1 MIGNL
6 PRSRLFW
13 AVGSG
18 HMVNDIYMSMGPVL
32 LAFMSA
38 YVLPI
43 SNTQIGLAVGL
54 AQLAGA
60 LSQPLFGWLADR
72 SGGRWLGAGG
82 VAWTGSL
89 LMLSLLLAQ
98 QTGQFW
104 LMMIPFVIMALGSG
118 AFHPVGAMYASEGD
132 PHHAARDTSIFFFMG
147 QFGLALGPAI
157 AGALLNA
164 TLSTRNATFT
174 AALNPPLSGLLVE
187 RGSINPIF
195 LLGLLLIPPAV
206 FMALVLPSRHSHR
219 ESRAQTAQ
227 SAAHTVQ
234 RKAIAYQPIL
244 LLAALV
250 MLRSLAQPGSVA
262 FIPVLFQQKGWNAAQ
277 YGLITSSFWLASG
290 LAGIYVGSLADR
302 FQRRYVIAITLI
314 LAAPAFFLLP
324 GVDGVLAFVF
334 AIAAGGLSGSTH
346 SLIVVLTQELLPFG
360 KATASGV
367 ALGFIFGSGALGSFV
382 MGSISDTL
390 GLEPAFQVVALA
402 IIVAGVLAFGLPAGK
417 RVTPPLAQ
425 PAPSAAR

>member
-1 MIGNL
+1 
-6 PRSRLFW
+6 
-13 AVGSG
+13 
-18 HMVNDIYMSMGPVL
+18 MVNDIYMSMGPVL

-38 YVLPI
+38 YILPI

-82 VAWTGSL
+82 VAWTGSM
-89 LMLSLLLAQ
+89 LMLALVIAQ

-104 LMMIPFVIMALGSG
+104 LMVIPFVVMALGSG
-118 AFHPVGAMYASEGD
+118 AFHPVGAMYASESD
-132 PHHAARDTSIFFFMG
+132 PQHAARDTSIFFFMG
-147 QFGLALGPAI
+147 QFGLALGPAVT
-157 AGALLNA
+157 GALLNA
-164 TLSTRNATFT
+164 TLTTTNTAFT
-174 AALNPPLSGLLVE
+174 GALNPPFSGLLVE
-187 RGSINPIF
+187 HGSINPVF
-195 LLGLLLIPPAV
+195 FLGLLLIPPAV
-206 FMALVLPSRHSHR
+206 FMALVLPSSHHHR
-219 ESRAQTAQ
+219 ESRAQTAKQ
-227 SAAHTVQ
+227 TVQ
-234 RKAIAYQPIL
+234 TAQRKTIAYRPIM
-244 LLAALV
+244 LLALLV

-290 LAGIYVGSLADR
+290 LAGIYIGSLADR
-302 FQRRYVIAITLI
+302 YQRRYVIAITLL

-324 GVDGVLAFVF
+324 GVDGAFAFVI

-367 ALGFIFGSGALGSFV
+367 ALGFIFGTGALGSLF
-382 MGSISDTL
+382 MGNISDAFGTAA
-390 GLEPAFQVVALA
+390 AFQFVAIA
-402 IIVAGVLAFGLPAGK
+402 IALSGVLASGLPAGK
-417 RVTPPLAQ
+417 RAAVAVVPQ
-425 PAPSAAR
+425 PAPSGVR